1 MAYITVNET
10 GTFPA
15 LILSTD
21 VAGSNV
27 GAGGNGFLAGT
38 YISNDAANTTLLNV
52 TCLQD
57 VTVTNSTG
65 IFSWTDFCSASIN
78 KVTTPSDNEIS
89 TNIVV
94 DQEGFFGA
102 NASTNTSASYYGVSG
117 LSQNRVEVAFRLQ
130 LNNSNTISNTAPA
143 GNNDAGQPSFIYHGK
158 GYLSS
163 VAPTVSPDSPVWVS
177 PLTIAVSGD
186 MGSGPKVV

>member
-21 VAGSNV
+21 IANSNV
-27 GAGGNGFLAGT
+27 GANGNGFLGGG
-38 YISNDAANTTLLNV
+38 NLLSV

-57 VTVTNSTG
+57 VTITNSTG

-89 TNIVV
+89 TNVV
-94 DQEGFFGA
+94 IDPTGWFGNNSA
-102 NASTNTSASYYGVSG
+102 ANTSAAFYGVAG
-117 LSQNRVEVAFRLQ
+117 LSENRIEVAFRVQ
-130 LNNSNTISNTAPA
+130 MNNNANVGNALPANTYA
-143 GNNDAGQPSFIYHGK
+143 YHGV
-158 GYLSS
+158 GYISS
-163 VAPTVSPDSPVWVS
+163 LAPTVSPDSPVWVS
-177 PLTIAVSGD
+177 PLTIAVNGD
-186 MGSGPKVV
+186 MKSEG

>member
-15 LILSTD
+15 LVLSTD
-21 VAGSNV
+21 VANSNV
-27 GAGGNGFLAGT
+27 GLTGNGFLGG
-38 YISNDAANTTLLNV
+38 ANLLNV

-94 DQEGFFGA
+94 DDEGFFGDS
-102 NASTNTSASYYGVSG
+102 ASANTSAKYYGVSG
-117 LSQNRVEVAFRLQ
+117 LSQNRIEVAFRLQ
-130 LNNSNTISNTAPA
+130 LNNSANVGNATPANTFYYS
-143 GNNDAGQPSFIYHGK
+143 GV

-177 PLTIAVSGD
+177 PLTIAVNGD
-186 MGSGPKVV
+186 MGSGPKV

>member
-21 VAGSNV
+21 IANCNV
-27 GAGGNGFLAGT
+27 GANGNGFVNG
-38 YISNDAANTTLLNV
+38 NAAQLLNV

-89 TNIVV
+89 TNIVI
-94 DQEGFFGA
+94 DDEGFFGD
-102 NASTNTSASYYGVSG
+102 SASGNTTAKYYGVSG

-130 LNNSNTISNTAPA
+130 LNNSANVGNVAPA
-143 GNNDAGQPSFIYHGK
+143 NTFIYHGV

-177 PLTIAVSGD
+177 PLTLAVNGD
-186 MGSGPKVV
+186 MGSGPKV

>member
-21 VAGSNV
+21 IAGYDANTGNLGANS
-27 GAGGNGFLAGT
+27 GAG
-38 YISNDAANTTLLNV
+38 TLLNV

-57 VTVTNSTG
+57 ITITNSTG

-89 TNIVV
+89 TNIVIQ
-94 DQEGFFGA
+94 DEDFFGDSSA
-102 NASTNTSASYYGVSG
+102 NNSSALGYGVSG
-117 LSQNRVEVAFRLQ
+117 LSQNRVEVAFRIQ
-130 LNNSNTISNTAPA
+130 LNNSSNVGANTPGSTFFYC
-143 GNNDAGQPSFIYHGK
+143 GR

-177 PLTIAVSGD
+177 PLTLAVTGD
-186 MGSGPKVV
+186 MGSGPKV

>member
-15 LILSTD
+15 LVLSTD
-21 VAGSNV
+21 VANSNV
-27 GAGGNGFLAGT
+27 GLTGNGFLGG
-38 YISNDAANTTLLNV
+38 ANLLNV

-94 DQEGFFGA
+94 DDEGFFGDS
-102 NASTNTSASYYGVSG
+102 ASANTSAKYYGVSG
-117 LSQNRVEVAFRLQ
+117 LSQNRIEVAFRLQ
-130 LNNSNTISNTAPA
+130 LNNSANIGNATPANTFYYS
-143 GNNDAGQPSFIYHGK
+143 GV

-177 PLTIAVSGD
+177 PLTIAVNGD
-186 MGSGPKVV
+186 MGSGPKV

>member
-1 MAYITVNET
+1 MAYITVNT
-10 GTFPA
+10 DNTFPA
-15 LILSTD
+15 LILSTED
-21 VAGSNV
+21 VANFNV
-27 GAGGNGFLAGT
+27 NTGNLTG
-38 YISNDAANTTLLNV
+38 NANTLLNV

-57 VTVTNSTG
+57 ITITNSTG

-89 TNIVV
+89 TNIVI
-94 DQEGFFGA
+94 DDEGFFGA
-102 NASTNTSASYYGVSG
+102 NAAPANSAQNYGISG
-117 LSQNRVEVAFRLQ
+117 LSQNRVEVAFRIQ
-130 LNNSNTISNTAPA
+130 LNNNSNVGANTPA
-143 GNNDAGQPSFIYHGK
+143 NTFFYAGK

-177 PLTIAVSGD
+177 PLTLAVSGD

>member
-1 MAYITVNET
+1 MAYITVNTT

-21 VAGSNV
+21 VANSNV
-27 GAGGNGFLAGT
+27 GASGNGFLGGG
-38 YISNDAANTTLLNV
+38 NLLSV

-57 VTVTNSTG
+57 ITVTNSTG

-89 TNIVV
+89 TNIVI
-94 DQEGFFGA
+94 DDEGFFGDS
-102 NASTNTSASYYGVSG
+102 ASANTSAKGYGVSG
-117 LSQNRVEVAFRLQ
+117 LSQNRVKVAFRIQ
-130 LNNSNTISNTAPA
+130 LNNSANVGNATPANTFYYSGT
-143 GNNDAGQPSFIYHGK
+143 GF
-158 GYLSS
+158 LSS

-186 MGSGPKVV
+186 MGSGPKV

>member
-21 VAGSNV
+21 VANFNATSGNL
-27 GAGGNGFLAGT
+27 GANANAG
-38 YISNDAANTTLLNV
+38 ALLNV

-57 VTVTNSTG
+57 ITITNSTG

-78 KVTTPSDNEIS
+78 KVTTPSDNELS
-89 TNIVV
+89 TNIVI
-94 DQEGFFGA
+94 DDKGFFGNSSA
-102 NASTNTSASYYGVSG
+102 NTSSAAYYGVSG
-117 LSQNRVEVAFRLQ
+117 LSQNRVEVAFRIQ
-130 LNNSNTISNTAPA
+130 LNNSSNVGANTPANT
-143 GNNDAGQPSFIYHGK
+143 FYYCGK

-163 VAPTVSPDSPVWVS
+163 VAPTVAPDSPVWVS
-177 PLTIAVSGD
+177 PLTLAVTGD
-186 MGSGPKVV
+186 MGSGPKV

>member
-21 VAGSNV
+21 VANSNV
-27 GAGGNGFLAGT
+27 GASGNGFLGG
-38 YISNDAANTTLLNV
+38 ANLLNV

-94 DQEGFFGA
+94 DDEGFFGDSA
-102 NASTNTSASYYGVSG
+102 AANTSAKGYGVSG

-130 LNNSNTISNTAPA
+130 LNNSANVGNTAPA
-143 GNNDAGQPSFIYHGK
+143 NTFIYHGV

-177 PLTIAVSGD
+177 PLTIAVNGD
-186 MGSGPKVV
+186 MGSGPKV

>member
-1 MAYITVNET
+1 MANYITVNET

-15 LILSTD
+15 LILSTE
-21 VAGSNV
+21 NV
-27 GAGGNGFLAGT
+27 GNFDVDTGNLTG
-38 YISNDAANTTLLNV
+38 NANTLLNV

-57 VTVTNSTG
+57 ITITNSTG

-89 TNIVV
+89 TNIVI
-94 DQEGFFGA
+94 DDEAFFGDSAAA
-102 NASTNTSASYYGVSG
+102 NTTARGYGVSG
-117 LSQNRVEVAFRLQ
+117 LSQNRVEVAFRIQ
-130 LNNSNTISNTAPA
+130 LNNNSNVGANTPA
-143 GNNDAGQPSFIYHGK
+143 NTFFYAGK

-177 PLTIAVSGD
+177 PLTIAVNGD
-186 MGSGPKVV
+186 MGSGPKV

>member
-21 VAGSNV
+21 IANSNV
-27 GAGGNGFLAGT
+27 GATGNGFLGG
-38 YISNDAANTTLLNV
+38 ANLLNV

-89 TNIVV
+89 TNIVI
-94 DQEGFFGA
+94 DDEGFFGA
-102 NASTNTSASYYGVSG
+102 NAAPANSAQNYGISG
-117 LSQNRVEVAFRLQ
+117 LSQERVEVAFRLQ
-130 LNNSNTISNTAPA
+130 LNNSSNVGANTPA
-143 GNNDAGQPSFIYHGK
+143 STFFYCGR

>member
-21 VAGSNV
+21 VANSIS
-27 GAGGNGFLAGT
+27 GGLLSNGFVAGN
-38 YISNDAANTTLLNV
+38 SATLLNV

-57 VTVTNSTG
+57 ITVTNSTG

-89 TNIVV
+89 TNIVIDDTV
-94 DQEGFFGA
+94 FFGNSSA
-102 NASTNTSASYYGVSG
+102 GNTTAQFYGVSG
-117 LSQNRVEVAFRLQ
+117 LSQNRIEVAFRVQ
-130 LNNSNTISNTAPA
+130 LNDSANVANSVANGTFYYS
-143 GNNDAGQPSFIYHGK
+143 GV

-177 PLTIAVSGD
+177 PLTIAVNGD
-186 MGSGPKVV
+186 MGSGEG

>member
-21 VAGSNV
+21 VANSNV
-27 GAGGNGFLAGT
+27 GLTGNGFLGG
-38 YISNDAANTTLLNV
+38 ANLLNV

-94 DQEGFFGA
+94 DDEGFFGDSA
-102 NASTNTSASYYGVSG
+102 AANTSAKYYGVSG
-117 LSQNRVEVAFRLQ
+117 LSQNRIEVAFRLQ
-130 LNNSNTISNTAPA
+130 LNNSANIGNATPANTFYYS
-143 GNNDAGQPSFIYHGK
+143 GV

-163 VAPTVSPDSPVWVS
+163 VAPTASPDSPVWVS
-177 PLTIAVSGD
+177 PLTIAVNGD
-186 MGSGPKVV
+186 MGSGPKV

>member
-1 MAYITVNET
+1 MAYITVNTT
-10 GTFPA
+10 GDFPA

-21 VAGSNV
+21 VANSNV
-27 GAGGNGFLAGT
+27 GATGNGFLGG
-38 YISNDAANTTLLNV
+38 ANLLNV

-94 DQEGFFGA
+94 DDEGFFGDS
-102 NASTNTSASYYGVSG
+102 ASGNTSAKYYGVSG
-117 LSQNRVEVAFRLQ
+117 LSQNRVEVAFRVQ
-130 LNNSNTISNTAPA
+130 LNNSSNVGNAAPA
-143 GNNDAGQPSFIYHGK
+143 NTFIYHGV
-158 GYLSS
+158 GYLSG

-177 PLTIAVSGD
+177 PLTIAVNGD
-186 MGSGPKVV
+186 MGSGPKV

>member
-10 GTFPA
+10 GSFPA

-21 VAGSNV
+21 VANSNV
-27 GAGGNGFLAGT
+27 GLGGNGFVAGT
-38 YISNDAANTTLLNV
+38 YVSNNAANTTLLNV

-57 VTVTNSTG
+57 VTITNSTG

-94 DQEGFFGA
+94 DDEGFFGA
-102 NASTNTSASYYGVSG
+102 NASANTSASYQGVSG
-117 LSQNRVEVAFRLQ
+117 LSQNRIEVAFRLQ
-130 LNNSNTISNTAPA
+130 LNNSANIGNAAPA
-143 GNNDAGQPSFIYHGK
+143 NTFIYHGV

>member
-21 VAGSNV
+21 IANFSASSGNL
-27 GAGGNGFLAGT
+27 GGNA
-38 YISNDAANTTLLNV
+38 STLLNV

-57 VTVTNSTG
+57 ITITNSTG

-94 DQEGFFGA
+94 DDEVFFGDSA
-102 NASTNTSASYYGVSG
+102 AGNTTAKYYGVSG
-117 LSQNRVEVAFRLQ
+117 LSQNRVEVAFRIQ
-130 LNNSNTISNTAPA
+130 LNNSSNVGANTPANT
-143 GNNDAGQPSFIYHGK
+143 FYYCGK

-177 PLTIAVSGD
+177 PLVLAVTGD
-186 MGSGPKVV
+186 MGSGPKV

>member
-27 GAGGNGFLAGT
+27 GATGNGFLAG
-38 YISNDAANTTLLNV
+38 ANLLSV

-57 VTVTNSTG
+57 ITITNNTG
-65 IFSWTDFCSASIN
+65 IFSWTDFCSSSVN

-89 TNIVV
+89 TNIVIR
-94 DQEGFFGA
+94 DEEFFGA
-102 NASTNTSASYYGVSG
+102 NAAGNTTAAYYGVSG

-130 LNNSNTISNTAPA
+130 LNNSSNVGNAAP
-143 GNNDAGQPSFIYHGK
+143 GNNIANTQTFIYHGV
-158 GYLSS
+158 GYLSG

-177 PLTIAVSGD
+177 PLTIAVNGD

>member
-21 VAGSNV
+21 VANSNV
-27 GAGGNGFLAGT
+27 GLTGNGFLGG
-38 YISNDAANTTLLNV
+38 ANLLNV

-94 DQEGFFGA
+94 DDEGFFGDS
-102 NASTNTSASYYGVSG
+102 ASANTSAKYYGVSG
-117 LSQNRVEVAFRLQ
+117 LSQNRIEVAFRLQ
-130 LNNSNTISNTAPA
+130 LNNSANIGNATPANTFYYS
-143 GNNDAGQPSFIYHGK
+143 GV

-177 PLTIAVSGD
+177 PLTIAVNGD
-186 MGSGPKVV
+186 MGSGPKV

>member
-21 VAGSNV
+21 VANSNV
-27 GAGGNGFLAGT
+27 GITGNGFVAGN
-38 YISNDAANTTLLNV
+38 SATLLNV

-57 VTVTNSTG
+57 ITVTNSTG

-78 KVTTPSDNEIS
+78 KVTTPSDNEIT
-89 TNIVV
+89 TNIVIDDEV
-94 DQEGFFGA
+94 FFGNSSA
-102 NASTNTSASYYGVSG
+102 GNTTAQFYGVSG
-117 LSQNRVEVAFRLQ
+117 LSQNRVEVAFRVQ
-130 LNNSNTISNTAPA
+130 LNNSANV
-143 GNNDAGQPSFIYHGK
+143 GNATPTGAFYYSGV

-177 PLTIAVSGD
+177 PLTIAVNGD
-186 MGSGPKVV
+186 MGSGEGA

>member
-15 LILSTD
+15 LVLSTD
-21 VAGSNV
+21 VANSNV
-27 GAGGNGFLAGT
+27 GLTGNGFLGG
-38 YISNDAANTTLLNV
+38 ANLLNV

-94 DQEGFFGA
+94 DDEGFFGDSA
-102 NASTNTSASYYGVSG
+102 AANTSAKYYGVSG
-117 LSQNRVEVAFRLQ
+117 LSQNRIEVAFRLQ
-130 LNNSNTISNTAPA
+130 LNNSANVGNATPANTFYYS
-143 GNNDAGQPSFIYHGK
+143 GV

-177 PLTIAVSGD
+177 PLTIAVNGD
-186 MGSGPKVV
+186 MGSGPKV